1 MDDHVSTIARILTIT
16 SSIRPRVT
24 ISVGT
29 CIEAFEVIM
38 DAMTEMIEAS
48 PKRTKPNPARK
59 HHHLRHIT
67 RLTREGD
74 HYDSHSTNLRWLRP
88 RCRAG

>member
-16 SSIRPRVT
+16 SSIRPRVA

-38 DAMTEMIEAS
+38 DAMTEMIEVLPETHQAQPSKEAS
-48 PKRTKPNPARK
+48 SPPP
-59 HHHLRHIT
+59 HHTTHQGR
-67 RLTREGD
+67 
-74 HYDSHSTNLRWLRP
+74 
-88 RCRAG
+88 